1 MSFLFSEQVIKPPF
15 FIGKSPE
22 DPFYVLPGENLTVP
36 AKFATFGTYHIML
49 LKHAH
54 NYQTDMNDTIK
65 FKELN
70 VPREIVPEDRKTYGG
85 GRVYSIK
92 YHFRNITES
101 DLGFCSIMV
110 GDTEHFD
117 YYTFQIAWEKTGL
130 WLSFKITSQFL
141 SF

>member
-1 MSFLFSEQVIKPPF
+1 MSFLFSEQAKKPPF
-15 FIGKSPE
+15 FIEKSPE
-22 DPFYVLPGENLTVP
+22 DPFYVLPGENLTVI
-36 AKFATFGTYHIML
+36 AKFAIFGTYHIML
-49 LKHAH
+49 LKHVH

-70 VPREIVPEDRKTYGG
+70 VPREIVTVGRKRYGG
-85 GRVYSIK
+85 GSVNSIK

-101 DLGFCSIMV
+101 DLGLYSIMV

-117 YYTFQIAWEKTGL
+117 YYTFQIAWKKTGL